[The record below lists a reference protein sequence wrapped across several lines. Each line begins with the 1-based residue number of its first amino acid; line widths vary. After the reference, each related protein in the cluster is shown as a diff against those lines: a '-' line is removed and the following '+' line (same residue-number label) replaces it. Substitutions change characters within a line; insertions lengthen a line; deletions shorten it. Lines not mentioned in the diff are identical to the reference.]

1 MGTERMG
8 AAAIKLGGSNMMA
21 INRRHSS
28 RLFVFLILSLLLAS
42 FTLQIPPALAA
53 PDDKEVIAGVP
64 ANFPPQYQ
72 VDAKTG
78 KPYGFA
84 IDVMDEIA
92 RRSGIKVRYVV
103 YGNWSGVTAALKKGE
118 IDVVPN
124 FGITDER
131 KKYTDFTA
139 PVETFQIKIF
149 VRSTTEDI
157 NSIDDLAGRK
167 VAVVSENQGYV
178 IMKERGGTELL
189 VYDSMEEALMAL
201 ISGNADAMV
210 YPEAPLL
217 LVARQSGLEDHIK
230 TTGESLAEIKRSI
243 GVRKGQPELYNKLD
257 ETVKAFI
264 LTPEYEKLYQ
274 KWYGKPKPFWNTERV
289 LAAVGIAI
297 ILAAVIFFVLHYF
310 SVLRLN
316 KKLADTLAQLETSE
330 KSLRESEERYRM
342 LVDNSMDAV
351 LLTAPDGSILSA
363 NPTACRMF
371 GRTEEEICQGGRA
384 GIVDVTDPRLPVML
398 EERAR
403 TGKFKGELT
412 LIRKDG
418 TKFPGEIT
426 TAIFKD
432 KDGLDRTSMIIRDIT
447 ERKRAEE
454 ALRKSEMYYRSL
466 FENMVEGFAYCR
478 MLFENDE
485 PQDFIYLNVN
495 RAFEELTGLNNVVG
509 KKVTEVIPGIR
520 ESNPELFEI
529 YGRVALSGMPER
541 FESHSESFGGWLSVS
556 VYSPEKGYFI
566 AVFDN
571 ITERK
576 LAEEELKKHREHLEE
591 MVKERTAELE
601 KKTTELERMNRLFV
615 GRELRMVE
623 LKQKIAELEKE
634 IGDMNNLLKAEK

>member
-1 MGTERMG
+1 
-8 AAAIKLGGSNMMA
+8 MMA

-217 LVARQSGLEDHIK
+217 LVARQ
-230 TTGESLAEIKRSI
+230 R
-243 GVRKGQPELYNKLD
+243 
-257 ETVKAFI
+257 
-264 LTPEYEKLYQ
+264 
-274 KWYGKPKPFWNTERV
+274 
-289 LAAVGIAI
+289 
-297 ILAAVIFFVLHYF
+297 
-310 SVLRLN
+310 
-316 KKLADTLAQLETSE
+316 
-330 KSLRESEERYRM
+330 SEERR
-342 LVDNSMDAV
+342 
-351 LLTAPDGSILSA
+351 
-363 NPTACRMF
+363 
-371 GRTEEEICQGGRA
+371 
-384 GIVDVTDPRLPVML
+384 
-398 EERAR
+398 
-403 TGKFKGELT
+403 
-412 LIRKDG
+412 
-418 TKFPGEIT
+418 
-426 TAIFKD
+426 
-432 KDGLDRTSMIIRDIT
+432 
-447 ERKRAEE
+447 
-454 ALRKSEMYYRSL
+454 
-466 FENMVEGFAYCR
+466 
-478 MLFENDE
+478 
-485 PQDFIYLNVN
+485 
-495 RAFEELTGLNNVVG
+495 VG
-509 KKVTEVIPGIR
+509 KEC
-520 ESNPELFEI
+520 
-529 YGRVALSGMPER
+529 
-541 FESHSESFGGWLSVS
+541 
-556 VYSPEKGYFI
+556 
-566 AVFDN
+566 
-571 ITERK
+571 
-576 LAEEELKKHREHLEE
+576 
-591 MVKERTAELE
+591 
-601 KKTTELERMNRLFV
+601 RL
-615 GRELRMVE
+615 
-623 LKQKIAELEKE
+623 
-634 IGDMNNLLKAEK
+634 